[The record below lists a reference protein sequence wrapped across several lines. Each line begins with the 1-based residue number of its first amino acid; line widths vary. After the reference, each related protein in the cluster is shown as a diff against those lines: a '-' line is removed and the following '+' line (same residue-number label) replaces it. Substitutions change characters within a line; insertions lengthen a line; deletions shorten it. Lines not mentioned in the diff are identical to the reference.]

1 MSRFAFLL
9 ASTLLTVASS
19 SFSQT
24 SPGTQTPPGSQAASV
39 PPDAVTRKFV
49 VGDHD
54 QVQARVEAID
64 YAKRTVTLKTD
75 KGSVTLEVGPQ
86 AKNFDQVKVGDKVT
100 ADFYNSAAVYV
111 RRVDEAPSANES
123 TVVEYAAP
131 GAQPS
136 GVIVRTKEITA
147 RVDAIDPKT
156 RMATLTGS
164 AGNSVTFKVD
174 DAVENLDRIKAGDQV
189 VVRYT
194 EALALSVDKN

>member
-1 MSRFAFLL
+1 MTRFGFSLSL
-9 ASTLLTVASS
+9 TLTLLTAASAAFAQAPS
-19 SFSQT
+19 
-24 SPGTQTPPGSQAASV
+24 GSQASL
-39 PPDAVTRKFV
+39 PEAVTRTFV
-49 VGDHD
+49 VGNHD
-54 QVQARVEAID
+54 QVQARVDAID

-75 KGSVTLEVGPQ
+75 SGSVTLEVGPQ

-100 ADFYNSAAVYV
+100 VDYHSSTAFYV
-111 RRVDEAPSANES
+111 RRVDEPPSANES

-136 GVIVRTKEITA
+136 GVIVKTKEITA

-156 RMATLTGS
+156 RMTTLTGS
-164 AGNSVTFKVD
+164 GGNSVTFKVD
-174 DAVENLDRIKAGDQV
+174 DAVQNLDRIKAGDQV

>member
-1 MSRFAFLL
+1 MTRFAFLL
-9 ASTLLTVASS
+9 ASTLLTLASS
-19 SFSQT
+19 TFAQA
-24 SPGTQTPPGSQAASV
+24 PPGSQAASV

-49 VGDHD
+49 VGNHD
-54 QVQARVEAID
+54 KVEARVEAID
-64 YAKRTVTLKTD
+64 YDKRTVTLKTD

-111 RRVDEAPSANES
+111 RRVDEPPSANES

-189 VVRYT
+189 IVRYT

>member
-1 MSRFAFLL
+1 MTRFALLL
-9 ASTLLTVASS
+9 ASTVLTMASS
-19 SFSQT
+19 AWAQT
-24 SPGTQTPPGSQAASV
+24 APGSQAASV

-54 QVQARVEAID
+54 QVQARVDAID

-111 RRVDEAPSANES
+111 RRVDEPPSANES
-123 TVVEYAAP
+123 TVIEYAAP

-136 GVIVRTKEITA
+136 GVIVKTREITA
-147 RVDAIDPKT
+147 RVDAIDQKT

-174 DAVENLDRIKAGDQV
+174 DAVENLARIKAGDQV

>member
-1 MSRFAFLL
+1 MTRFTLLL
-9 ASTLLTVASS
+9 ASTVLTMASS
-19 SFSQT
+19 ALAQT
-24 SPGTQTPPGSQAASV
+24 APGSQAASV
-39 PPDAVTRKFV
+39 PPDAVTRQFV

-54 QVQARVEAID
+54 QVQARVDAID

-111 RRVDEAPSANES
+111 RRV
-123 TVVEYAAP
+123 EYAAP

-136 GVIVRTKEITA
+136 GVIVKTKEITA
-147 RVDAIDPKT
+147 RVDAIDQQT

-164 AGNSVTFKVD
+164 GGNSVTFKVD
-174 DAVENLDRIKAGDQV
+174 DAVQNLDRIKAGDQV

>member
-1 MSRFAFLL
+1 MTRFTLLL
-9 ASTLLTVASS
+9 ASTVLTMASS
-19 SFSQT
+19 ALAQT
-24 SPGTQTPPGSQAASV
+24 APDSQAASV

-49 VGDHD
+49 VGGHD

-64 YAKRTVTLKTD
+64 YDKRTVTLKTD

-111 RRVDEAPSANES
+111 RRVDEPPSANES

-136 GVIVRTKEITA
+136 GVIVKTKEITA

-164 AGNSVTFKVD
+164 EGNSVTIKVD
-174 DAVENLDRIKAGDQV
+174 DAVQNLDRIKAGDQV